1 MIVKRNVYEAVLHI
15 SRAPTQ
21 YDPDNPEHAT
31 ALEAGV
37 AEINGKLIE
46 LTFKGEL
53 VRDL

>member
-1 MIVKRNVYEAVLHI
+1 MIVTRAIYEAVLHI
-15 SRAPTQ
+15 DRAPTQ
-21 YDPDNPEHAT
+21 YDPDNPMHAA

-37 AEINGKLIE
+37 AEVRGALIQ